1 MRHLEQVKEH
11 VFQILKEAELISFY
25 SESKVERFYLTDEYF
40 PFCNPYKVALAIFDL
55 LISNKEVRY
64 EMV

>member
-1 MRHLEQVKEH
+1 MRHLDEVKNY
-11 VFQILKEAELISFY
+11 VFQILKDADLISFY
-25 SESKVERFYLTDEYF
+25 SDAKVERLYLTDEYF
-40 PFCNPYKVALAIFDL
+40 PARNPYKVALHIFDL